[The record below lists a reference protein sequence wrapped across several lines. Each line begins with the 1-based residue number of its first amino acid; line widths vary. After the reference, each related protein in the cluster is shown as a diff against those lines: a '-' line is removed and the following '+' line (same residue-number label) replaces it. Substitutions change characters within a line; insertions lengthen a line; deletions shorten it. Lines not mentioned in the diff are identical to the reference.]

1 MTRIFSSNANPRQRS
16 PKSIRQPLKS
26 EEAAERNA
34 EIDAWQGAANDYQG
48 PKAVIWGRTLGW
60 TSPSG
65 IDWTPMPE
73 PLGVRAVNGG
83 ICARYDTSSGQYI
96 SYLQV
101 MGDESEAEFPQV
113 GSGRTE
119 VETQRRTIAFSN
131 TKDFAKWPAPKL
143 IFAPDPQDGYDVCF
157 CESLALVGF
166 GSSCLTVCLAVLRRW
181 RQLCAPADTLS
192 SCDPPS

>member
-1 MTRIFSSNANPRQRS
+1 
-16 PKSIRQPLKS
+16 
-26 EEAAERNA
+26 
-34 EIDAWQGAANDYQG
+34 
-48 PKAVIWGRTLGW
+48 
-60 TSPSG
+60 
-65 IDWTPMPE
+65 MPE

-119 VETQRRTIAFSN
+119 VETQRRTIAFNN
-131 TKDFAKWPAPKL
+131 TPDFAKWPAPKL

-157 CESLALVGF
+157 CESPAL
-166 GSSCLTVCLAVLRRW
+166 GSAALFA
-181 RQLCAPADTLS
+181 
-192 SCDPPS
+192 